1 MITSVGQSAVPDPAF
16 QNKTALWRPRA
27 TPDANPQA
35 LLRLRISSF
44 QRKILAIM
52 ELVSSVVVGVGL
64 AAACGFRVFVPLL
77 VLSVASLSDQL
88 TLAPGLDWIGT
99 YPALVTFAIATLL
112 EIGGYY
118 VPWID
123 NLLDTIATPAAVV
136 AGTVMMGAVVTE
148 VDPFLKWAL
157 ALIAGGGTAG
167 AVQGVTV
174 LARGASTLTT
184 GGLGNP
190 LISTGEAGGSAATA
204 SLAIFLPWLALGLV
218 VLFVFGIGSM
228 LFRRRKE
235 SHPPAVPT
243 EP

>member
-1 MITSVGQSAVPDPAF
+1 
-16 QNKTALWRPRA
+16 
-27 TPDANPQA
+27 
-35 LLRLRISSF
+35 
-44 QRKILAIM
+44 
-52 ELVSSVVVGVGL
+52 
-64 AAACGFRVFVPLL
+64 
-77 VLSVASLSDQL
+77 
-88 TLAPGLDWIGT
+88 
-99 YPALVTFAIATLL
+99 
-112 EIGGYY
+112 
-118 VPWID
+118 
-123 NLLDTIATPAAVV
+123 
-136 AGTVMMGAVVTE
+136 